1 MINENKIFDI
11 VIHGSG
17 LSAKSALAALSMR
30 GFNLIW
36 INNINNEKNDD
47 RTTML
52 SPVSVDFYQGLNLNN
67 LSKII
72 FPTKKISIKTKNQ
85 KNYTTFEDD
94 KFQKPLC
101 FLAENK
107 LLHEELNIIISH
119 QRKEKKF
126 IELNEDINKLNPNQ
140 YYNEIILKSGKKIRS
155 SLVIGVDGANSL
167 IRDLSAIKSNN
178 LGVKK
183 YGLVGLIEHEQ
194 THPYTSWQVFS
205 KNGILAL
212 LAKQNTTKKRSIS
225 SMIWS
230 LDEDQM
236 KYFLNLTKDNFE
248 KQIRNEI
255 GPNLGKLSLISK
267 ISKWPIKRI
276 DVTDPTGFRAVVLGD
291 ASHAIYPLAGQGF
304 NLAVGD
310 ILELVKTLY
319 WAKNHGMD
327 LGTRVVLDKY
337 KNKRKVWVNSITKLT
352 DGLDWFFSNA
362 SIQTQNNFGATLSLV
377 EKFDPI
383 KRKFLEVMTKN

>member
-11 VIHGSG
+11 VIYGNG
-17 LSAKSALAALSMR
+17 LSAKSALVALSMR

-52 SPVSVDFYQGLNLNN
+52 SPVSVDFYQRLNLNN
-67 LSKII
+67 LSKVI

-107 LLHEELNIIISH
+107 LLHEELNIIISY

-310 ILELVKTLY
+310 VLELVKTLY

-337 KNKRKVWVNSITKLT
+337 KNKRKIWVNSITKLT

>member
-11 VIHGSG
+11 VIYGNG
-17 LSAKSALAALSMR
+17 LSAKSALSALSMR

-52 SPVSVDFYQGLNLNN
+52 SPVSVDFYQELNLNN

-236 KYFLNLTKDNFE
+236 KYLLNLTKDDFE
-248 KQIRNEI
+248 KKIKNEI

-276 DVTDPTGFRAVVLGD
+276 DVTDPTGLRSVVLGD
-291 ASHAIYPLAGQGF
+291 ASHSIYPLAGQGF

-383 KRKFLEVMTKN
+383 KRKFLEIMTKS

>member
-11 VIHGSG
+11 VIYGNG
-17 LSAKSALAALSMR
+17 LSAKSALVALSMR

-52 SPVSVDFYQGLNLNN
+52 SPVSVDFYQRLNLNN

-236 KYFLNLTKDNFE
+236 KYLLNLTKDNFE
-248 KQIRNEI
+248 KQIKNEI

-337 KNKRKVWVNSITKLT
+337 KNKRKIWVNSITKLT

>member
-11 VIHGSG
+11 VIYGNG

-36 INNINNEKNDD
+36 INIINNEKNDD

-52 SPVSVDFYQGLNLNN
+52 SPVSVDFYQRLNLNN

-212 LAKQNTTKKRSIS
+212 LAKQNTTEKRSIS

-337 KNKRKVWVNSITKLT
+337 KNKRKIWVNSITKLT

-362 SIQTQNNFGATLSLV
+362 SIQTQNNFGATLSLI
-377 EKFDPI
+377 ENFDPI
-383 KRKFLEVMTKN
+383 KRKFLEIMTKS

>member
-11 VIHGSG
+11 VIYGNG

-52 SPVSVDFYQGLNLNN
+52 SPVSVDFYQRLNLNN

>member
-11 VIHGSG
+11 VIYGNG

-52 SPVSVDFYQGLNLNN
+52 SPVSVDFYQRLNLNN

-337 KNKRKVWVNSITKLT
+337 KNKRKIWVNSITKLT

>member
-17 LSAKSALAALSMR
+17 LSAKSALVALSMR

>member
-17 LSAKSALAALSMR
+17 LSAKSALVALSMR

-52 SPVSVDFYQGLNLNN
+52 SPVSVDFYQRLNLNN

-72 FPTKKISIKTKNQ
+72 FPTKKIAIKTKNQ

-337 KNKRKVWVNSITKLT
+337 KNKRKIWVNSITKLT

>member
-17 LSAKSALAALSMR
+17 LSAKSALVALSMR

-52 SPVSVDFYQGLNLNN
+52 SPVSVDFYQRLNLNN

-236 KYFLNLTKDNFE
+236 KYLLNLTKDNFE

-337 KNKRKVWVNSITKLT
+337 KNKRKIWVNSITKLT

-383 KRKFLEVMTKN
+383 KRKFLEIMTKS

>member
-17 LSAKSALAALSMR
+17 LSAKSALVALSMR

-236 KYFLNLTKDNFE
+236 KYLLNLTKDNFE
-248 KQIRNEI
+248 KQIKNEI

-337 KNKRKVWVNSITKLT
+337 KNKRKIWVNSITKLT

-362 SIQTQNNFGATLSLV
+362 SIQTQNNFGATLSLI
-377 EKFDPI
+377 ENFDPI
-383 KRKFLEVMTKN
+383 KRKFLEIMTKS

>member
-11 VIHGSG
+11 VIYGNG
-17 LSAKSALAALSMR
+17 LSAKSALLALSMR

-52 SPVSVDFYQGLNLNN
+52 SPVSVDFYQRLNLNN

-94 KFQKPLC
+94 KFKKPLC

-236 KYFLNLTKDNFE
+236 KYLLNLTKDNFE

-276 DVTDPTGFRAVVLGD
+276 DVSNPIGFRAVVLGD

-337 KNKRKVWVNSITKLT
+337 KNKRKIWVNSITKLT

-383 KRKFLEVMTKN
+383 KRKFLEIMTKS

>member
-11 VIHGSG
+11 VIYGNG
-17 LSAKSALAALSMR
+17 LSAKSALVALSMR

-236 KYFLNLTKDNFE
+236 KYLLNLTKDNFE
-248 KQIRNEI
+248 KQIKNEI

-276 DVTDPTGFRAVVLGD
+276 DVTDPTGLRAVVLGD

-337 KNKRKVWVNSITKLT
+337 KNKRKIWVNSITKLT